1 MDIGMRH
8 LHVTAVVFLLLFLLF
23 KTILLLANNTVLLD
37 KIRATTKI
45 VDILLG
51 VVAVGT
57 GVYLLTLKPAVE
69 YYIWVKILMVLIA
82 IPLGIVG
89 LKRHKKPLAVLSVL
103 LIIYVFGV
111 GETHSFKF
119 KRDQF
124 TVTNTDQ
131 PGKEIYEQL
140 CVECHGSDG
149 KKGLYKAPDLTAS
162 ALSGAET
169 KARILYGKGIMR
181 GYKNELNDQQV
192 QEVMEYISTLR

>member
-8 LHVTAVVFLLLFLLF
+8 LHVTAVVLLLFFILF
-23 KTILLLANNTVLLD
+23 KTILLLVNKTVLLD
-37 KIRATTKI
+37 KIRNTTKI
-45 VDILLG
+45 IDILLG

-57 GVYLLTLKPAVE
+57 GVYLLTLKLNVE
-69 YYIWVKILMVLIA
+69 SYIWVKILTVLVA

-103 LIIYVFGV
+103 LIIYAFGV

-131 PGKEIYEQL
+131 AGREIYQTL
-140 CVECHGSDG
+140 CVECHGADG
-149 KKGLYKAPDLTAS
+149 KKGLYKAPDLTES
-162 ALSGAET
+162 VLSGAET
-169 KARILYGKGIMR
+169 TARILYGKGIMK

-192 QEVMEYISTLR
+192 QEVIEYISTLR

>member
-1 MDIGMRH
+1 MDIVMRH
-8 LHVTAVVFLLLFLLF
+8 IHVTAVVLLLFFMLF
-23 KTILLLANNTVLLD
+23 KTILLLVNNTVLLD
-37 KIRATTKI
+37 KIRNTTKI

-51 VVAVGT
+51 VAAVGT
-57 GVYLLTLKPAVE
+57 GVYLLTLKLTVE
-69 YYIWVKILMVLIA
+69 PYIWVKILTVLVA

-103 LIIYVFGV
+103 LLTYAFGV

-131 PGKEIYEQL
+131 AGREIYQTL
-140 CVECHGSDG
+140 CVECHGTDG
-149 KKGLYKAPDLTAS
+149 KKGLYKAPDLTES
-162 ALSGAET
+162 VLSGAET
-169 KARILYGKGIMR
+169 KARILYGKGIMK

-192 QEVMEYISTLR
+192 QQVMEYISTLR